1 MANGAGRVLLAED
14 ELSMLY
20 LLEKLFLRRGY
31 QILKATN
38 GQEAL
43 DIYQRHKDEI
53 AVIFLDMGLPKI
65 SGRDVLHKIR
75 SENPDVKFI
84 VSSGYVDPEM
94 KFEMEGA
101 NVKFLQKPYTPDGVF
116 NALQSLAEP
125 PRGSSA

>member
-1 MANGAGRVLLAED
+1 MTNTAGTVLLAED

-20 LLEKLFLRRGY
+20 LLEKLFVRRGY

-53 AVIFLDMGLPKI
+53 AVILLDMGLPKV

-75 SENPDVKFI
+75 SENPDVKVI
-84 VSSGYVDPEM
+84 VTSGYIEPEI
-94 KFEMEGA
+94 KLEIEGA
-101 NVKFLQKPYTPDGVF
+101 YVRFLPKPYTPDGVF
-116 NALQSLAEP
+116 DALQSLGETQ
-125 PRGSSA
+125 RRS